1 MKKILVVLSVAVVLA
16 LAACATAPETEEPV
30 EQPVEQPAPPPKKTA
45 GLPEQEYAQA
55 KELKSKVDL
64 YGLGSYAPEE
74 YAQAEARLAEAE
86 KAYQKD
92 NAAAKK
98 ALDEAIRGYNAV
110 IDKGFPRLAEDKSKQ
125 ADAAMAQADSI
136 KAARAVPDAYAR
148 AKARYDEAA
157 AARRGGNYEKAV
169 AAYEEAERLF
179 LDAYAQA
186 KAKKDRA
193 EQSMRS
199 TQEGLRDAEERAKS
213 GDAELQGAQ

>member
-1 MKKILVVLSVAVVLA
+1 MKKILVILAIGIVLA
-16 LAACATAPETEEPV
+16 LASCATAPEAEEKV
-30 EQPVEQPAPPPKKTA
+30 EEPAPPARSTV

-55 KELKSKVDL
+55 KELKSKIDR
-64 YGLGSYAPEE
+64 YGLGSYAAEE
-74 YAQAEARLAEAE
+74 YAQAEAKMAEAE

-110 IDKGFPRLAEDKSKQ
+110 VDKGFPLLADDRRKQ
-125 ADAAMAQADSI
+125 AESAMAQADSI
-136 KAARAVPDAYAR
+136 KAARAAPDLYAR
-148 AKARYDEAA
+148 AKARYDEAE
-157 AARRGGNYEKAV
+157 AARKAGDFEKAV
-169 AAYEEAERLF
+169 AAFDEARRLFEEA
-179 LDAYAQA
+179 YVQA

-199 TQEGLRDAEERAKS
+199 TQEGLKDAEQRARA